1 MNVIRRNAKRGGL
14 VAAALVLIVLIAL
27 FVKAYQD
34 ASPSSPN
41 AGAGGSGSP
50 SPGTASPSASG
61 QPGKPATLLGLPATL
76 PPYTL
81 HPGEPGGFVFA
92 DIPKHTLVLTVTS
105 AGPIG
110 KLGYIAPTS
119 QDHAYGTATAG
130 TSWVLQTYV
139 TGKPYYAAI
148 FIQAGRA
155 GVPIRCTISIDGHVD
170 SSATT
175 SGPYGRQVCVG

>member
-14 VAAALVLIVLIAL
+14 VAAALVLIILIAL

-34 ASPSSPN
+34 ASPSSPD
-41 AGAGGSGSP
+41 AGSGSGSP
-50 SPGTASPSASG
+50 SPGTSSPSASG
-61 QPGKPATLLGLPATL
+61 HPSGRATLLGLPATL

-119 QDHAYGTATAG
+119 LDHAYGTAIAG

-148 FIQAGRA
+148 FIQAGRG
-155 GVPIRCTISIDGHVD
+155 GVPIRCTISVDGRVD
-170 SSATT
+170 SSAST

>member
-41 AGAGGSGSP
+41 AGAGTGSSP
-50 SPGTASPSASG
+50 SPGTASPSGSRH
-61 QPGKPATLLGLPATL
+61 PATLLGLPATL

-148 FIQAGRA
+148 FIQAGRT

>member
-34 ASPSSPN
+34 ASPASPN
-41 AGAGGSGSP
+41 AAGPGGSG
-50 SPGTASPSASG
+50 TPSAGAGSASASAHPSG
-61 QPGKPATLLGLPATL
+61 ARTLLGLPATL

-105 AGPIG
+105 AGP
-110 KLGYIAPTS
+110 
-119 QDHAYGTATAG
+119 
-130 TSWVLQTYV
+130 
-139 TGKPYYAAI
+139 
-148 FIQAGRA
+148 
-155 GVPIRCTISIDGHVD
+155 
-170 SSATT
+170 
-175 SGPYGRQVCVG
+175 